1 MLSIN
6 RRRKSGFK
14 TEKTA
19 LKALMEVKT
28 ATLRGETKQ
37 IESDKLTVGEW
48 LDTWYVIN
56 HRKIED

>member
-1 MLSIN
+1 
-6 RRRKSGFK
+6 
-14 TEKTA
+14 
-19 LKALMEVKT
+19 MEVKT

>member
-1 MLSIN
+1 
-6 RRRKSGFK
+6 
-14 TEKTA
+14 
-19 LKALMEVKT
+19 MEVKT

-37 IESDKLTVGEW
+37 IENDKLTVGEW